1 MPETLPDILAAA
13 AHDVGLSDPGH
24 CLHNAYG
31 SECVDVMSRVLDA
44 IPARDREA
52 WERALDPEYITVRQS
67 RDEHPQSRTCPGCGA
82 DLQRVAIITIAY
94 IWTDCECRV
103 AIDYDHLYEQLW
115 HIDCLRETPRSRLAQ
130 LDPTR

>member
-1 MPETLPDILAAA
+1 MPETLTDILAAA

-31 SECVDVMSRVLDA
+31 SECVDVMSRVLAA

-52 WERALDPEYITVRQS
+52 WETGRALAECIAQTPDGW
-67 RDEHPQSRTCPGCGA
+67 RTCELKTNEPGYDVG
-82 DLQRVAIITIAY
+82 DGTGWVVSVASPEWWSGESDDRDA
-94 IWTDCECRV
+94 
-103 AIDYDHLYEQLW
+103 HLRIG
-115 HIDCLRETPRSRLAQ
+115 HGETPLAALTALLAR